1 MKLELSKESGYV
13 HRRANKINN
22 NTMPMEYE
30 FSLELHKK
38 LKEKIKGK
46 IFSKVEN
53 DTLSIRIDMDDLW
66 FKMRYTDFSER
77 VLMGSLSTDMD
88 VNEVC
93 DKYRKFLINRM
104 EEYYFKENT
113 EAK

>member
-1 MKLELSKESGYV
+1 MMRLRMNNKTGYGRKKTDDV
-13 HRRANKINN
+13 LNIN
-22 NTMPMEYE
+22 YE

-53 DTLSIRIDMDDLW
+53 DALSIRIDIDDLW

-77 VLMGSLSTDMD
+77 VMLGSLSTDMV

-93 DKYRKFLINRM
+93 DKYRKFLINYM

-113 EAK
+113 EVN

>member
-38 LKEKIKGK
+38 LKEKLKERYFRK
-46 IFSKVEN
+46 SRM
-53 DTLSIRIDMDDLW
+53 IRYR
-66 FKMRYTDFSER
+66 F
-77 VLMGSLSTDMD
+77 VLIWTICGLRCGIRTSL
-88 VNEVC
+88 NELCWEV
-93 DKYRKFLINRM
+93 
-104 EEYYFKENT
+104 
-113 EAK
+113 